1 MTELLRGMWQYIL
14 TFNISIFDVLDVAI
28 IAYIVYRVLMLVQ
41 RSRAA
46 QVAKAILLLL
56 VALGLSYLLQLR
68 VINFVLSRMVEMGT
82 LALVV
87 VFQPEIRRFLEQLG
101 SSRLGDMF
109 SREEAPPDVENAITF
124 QVDGMDCEDV
134 GQALGEQGIAV
145 RSGLHC
151 APLAHR
157 SAGTLDVGP
166 IRVSFS
172 AFNSSGDVD
181 ALAGAVARLPRRQ

>member
-1 MTELLRGMWQYIL
+1 
-14 TFNISIFDVLDVAI
+14 
-28 IAYIVYRVLMLVQ
+28 ML
-41 RSRAA
+41 S
-46 QVAKAILLLL
+46 
-56 VALGLSYLLQLR
+56 
-68 VINFVLSRMVEMGT
+68 
-82 LALVV
+82 
-87 VFQPEIRRFLEQLG
+87 
-101 SSRLGDMF
+101 
-109 SREEAPPDVENAITF
+109 F

-157 SAGTLDVGP
+157 SAGTLDVGT

>member
-1 MTELLRGMWQYIL
+1 MKRKEFRLALTLLACVLLSVLLAMPAMALNNKEEEEVRIEVLADPAELSESGTVLL
-14 TFNISIFDVLDVAI
+14 TFEISNHSDFELHEITIGLD
-28 IAYIVYRVLMLVQ
+28 
-41 RSRAA
+41 
-46 QVAKAILLLL
+46 
-56 VALGLSYLLQLR
+56 
-68 VINFVLSRMVEMGT
+68 
-82 LALVV
+82 
-87 VFQPEIRRFLEQLG
+87 
-101 SSRLGDMF
+101 
-109 SREEAPPDVENAITF
+109 NAIF

-157 SAGTLDVGP
+157 SAGTLDVGT